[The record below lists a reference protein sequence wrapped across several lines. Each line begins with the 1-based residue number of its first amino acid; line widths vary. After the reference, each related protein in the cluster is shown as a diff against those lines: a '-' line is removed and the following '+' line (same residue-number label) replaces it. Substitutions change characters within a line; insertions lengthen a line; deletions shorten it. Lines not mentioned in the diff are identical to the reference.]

1 MNPPLPLIRNIS
13 RIKLATETRVFKRN
27 QSIIKLTKKHHVHS
41 NISLSLL
48 ENSQKADLTFSVPNK
63 ELKPPTKIL
72 SNNAFKYRKDNLGPA
87 QVVQL

>member
-1 MNPPLPLIRNIS
+1 MYTLIFPFLFL
-13 RIKLATETRVFKRN
+13 KTVL
-27 QSIIKLTKKHHVHS
+27 
-41 NISLSLL
+41 
-48 ENSQKADLTFSVPNK
+48 KADLTFSVPNK